1 AANASS
7 VLADCGEPFTVVV
20 ESAELLGLS
29 VSWADLVRFVPAA
42 LLEELKGWALQRLAW
57 HHTQISKLL
66 QEVKQVETSSAH
78 SGASKKLPER
88 SLLNGVLH
96 DQPEMT
102 CRKAKQPPGSLG
114 DDGRDMLTSTL
125 AIHRRPDPLT
135 AECPTVH
142 EALIPYMRGHAKPPE
157 SPRSAFASSDELTS
171 SVLLTSTS
179 NLWDEPAAELLEKV
193 VRTCEDWGLRKI
205 SAAATKLHKRESFN
219 SGLKP
224 WRKERIVAR
233 GCSGGALVEVRPIE
247 PLQIAQCLPSSKPS
261 PELPA
266 LTAAAAQEVVK
277 KIPVR
282 GKAKSGRRLSTLRR
296 GVSAVCPPLVPVQA
310 PLLGPGSTPPRS
322 ASKSRLA
329 PLGMLPLADKA
340 CRPEKTSQPE
350 GPKVR
355 SLDAFLAK

>member
-1 AANASS
+1 M
-7 VLADCGEPFTVVV
+7 
-20 ESAELLGLS
+20 
-29 VSWADLVRFVPAA
+29 
-42 LLEELKGWALQRLAW
+42 
-57 HHTQISKLL
+57 I
-66 QEVKQVETSSAH
+66 
-78 SGASKKLPER
+78 
-88 SLLNGVLH
+88 
-96 DQPEMT
+96 
-102 CRKAKQPPGSLG
+102 CRKAVQPPGSLG

-142 EALIPYMRGHAKPPE
+142 EALIPYMKGHAKPPE
-157 SPRSAFASSDELTS
+157 SPRSAFASSDDLTS

-233 GCSGGALVEVRPIE
+233 GCNGGALVEVRPIE

-266 LTAAAAQEVVK
+266 LTAAVQEVVK
-277 KIPVR
+277 KMPFR
-282 GKAKSGRRLSTLRR
+282 GRAKAGRRLSTLRR

-310 PLLGPGSTPPRS
+310 PNWGPGSTPPHS

-340 CRPEKTSQPE
+340 CRPQKASQPE

-355 SLDAFLAK
+355 SLDAFLVKGPRRPGGPRRLLPRHMHLS

>member
-1 AANASS
+1 M
-7 VLADCGEPFTVVV
+7 
-20 ESAELLGLS
+20 
-29 VSWADLVRFVPAA
+29 
-42 LLEELKGWALQRLAW
+42 
-57 HHTQISKLL
+57 I
-66 QEVKQVETSSAH
+66 
-78 SGASKKLPER
+78 
-88 SLLNGVLH
+88 
-96 DQPEMT
+96 
-102 CRKAKQPPGSLG
+102 CRKAVQPPGSLG

-142 EALIPYMRGHAKPPE
+142 EALIPYMKGHAKPPE
-157 SPRSAFASSDELTS
+157 SPRSAFASSDETGLELEGFRPDFLGTS
-171 SVLLTSTS
+171 DIYVKSLGRAGGRTPREGGPNVRRLG
-179 NLWDEPAAELLEKV
+179 LEDG
-193 VRTCEDWGLRKI
+193 RFGKI

-233 GCSGGALVEVRPIE
+233 GCNGGALVEVRPIE

-266 LTAAAAQEVVK
+266 LTAAVQEVVK
-277 KIPVR
+277 KMPFR
-282 GKAKSGRRLSTLRR
+282 GRAKAGRRLSTLRR

-310 PLLGPGSTPPRS
+310 PNWGPGSTPPHS

-340 CRPEKTSQPE
+340 CRPQKAFGARGLVEDLRRRVRKYAASTHSWSKVPGGQAALDGSFRGTCISHESLGSALDTPE
-350 GPKVR
+350 T
-355 SLDAFLAK
+355 AKLRLQ

>member
-1 AANASS
+1 MW
-7 VLADCGEPFTVVV
+7 LY
-20 ESAELLGLS
+20 
-29 VSWADLVRFVPAA
+29 
-42 LLEELKGWALQRLAW
+42 
-57 HHTQISKLL
+57 
-66 QEVKQVETSSAH
+66 VETSSAH

-224 WRKERIVAR
+224 WRKE
-233 GCSGGALVEVRPIE
+233 
-247 PLQIAQCLPSSKPS
+247 
-261 PELPA
+261 
-266 LTAAAAQEVVK
+266 VVK

-296 GVSAVCPPLVPVQA
+296 GVSAVCPPLVPVQ
-310 PLLGPGSTPPRS
+310 
-322 ASKSRLA
+322 
-329 PLGMLPLADKA
+329 
-340 CRPEKTSQPE
+340 E

-355 SLDAFLAK
+355 SLDAFLAKGPRRPRGPRRLLPRHMHLS